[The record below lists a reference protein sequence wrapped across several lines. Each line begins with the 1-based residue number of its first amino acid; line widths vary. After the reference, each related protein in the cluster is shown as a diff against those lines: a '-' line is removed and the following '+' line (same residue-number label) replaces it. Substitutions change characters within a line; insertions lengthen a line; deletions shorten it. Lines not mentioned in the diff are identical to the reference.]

1 MSRADK
7 LIERACRHPGSLTFG
22 ELVRLA
28 GLFGFHQVRQR
39 GSHRIFKRPGHPY
52 FNFQESGGMA
62 KIAQVR
68 QLLDYAHAQGWLDDR

>member
-1 MSRADK
+1 MSRANK
-7 LIERACRHPGSLTFG
+7 LVEKACSNPGSLTFA

-39 GSHRIFKRPGHPY
+39 GSHRIFKRAGHPY

-62 KIAQVR
+62 KVAQVR
-68 QLLDYAHAQGWLDDR
+68 QLLDYARTQGWLDD

>member
-1 MSRADK
+1 MSRTEK
-7 LIERACRHPGSLTFG
+7 LVEKAGRNPGSLTFS

-28 GLFGFHQVRQR
+28 DMFGFHQVRQR

-62 KIAQVR
+62 KVAQVR
-68 QLLDYAHAQGWLDDR
+68 QLLDYARTQGWLDD